1 MSKILRTRRYSL
13 QIVRTVALPLVLA
26 LASAPAGAQAAI
38 GLSSVGA
45 QGFGN
50 EDLFFY
56 APEVGDRFGWSFA
69 TGDFNGD
76 GAEDLATGM
85 PWDNGLV
92 GSGQTDCGIV
102 IVRFGVVGHGLAG
115 GLATTVLSQFNSGS
129 LNPAESDDLFGY
141 ALATG
146 DFNNDGFDDLAVGI
160 PGDQVS
166 IGGGEFRSGGAVDI
180 HYGLPGGIQTT
191 AEHHLP
197 LYSDGSRFGE
207 ALATGDFNGD
217 GHDDLAIGAPG
228 YYSLFENDFWW
239 RAGAVWVYRGHLGGL
254 VPLDS
259 LYISQAADGIDDWPQ
274 LDEEFGHAV
283 AAGDFNGDGYD
294 DLAIGVSEEETT
306 GAVQVIMGSAASLD
320 FFSNAIWLQD
330 DLTTSPNETGDHFGA
345 VLAVGDFDG
354 DGYDDLAVS
363 APGEDLGAGG
373 ASADAGEV
381 TVIYGTGLGTWFNL
395 SRTDELRQGTIF
407 GDPAFDTA
415 GDTFGRALASGDFD
429 GDGRDDLVIGQPGE
443 DVGGLNRGGFTVL
456 MGAQATGLYDRFRFL
471 AAGISGVPPGA
482 QDHSDMGRAL
492 AAGDFDG
499 NGFDDLAV
507 GIPFRRVDEV
517 EDVGYVSVL
526 YGALFADGFA
536 GNSTGYWSLTEP

>member
-1 MSKILRTRRYSL
+1 M
-13 QIVRTVALPLVLA
+13 A
-26 LASAPAGAQAAI
+26 LAPTLAATPAGAQAAI

-45 QGFGN
+45 QTFAN

-56 APEVGDRFGWSFA
+56 APEEGDRFGWSFA

-76 GAEDLATGM
+76 GIDDLATGM

-92 GSGQTDCGIV
+92 GSGLPDCGIV
-102 IVRFGVVGHGLAG
+102 IVRYGVLGRGLAT
-115 GLATTVLSQFNSGS
+115 GLATTVLSQFNAGS
-129 LNPAESDDLFGY
+129 LNPAEANDLFGY
-141 ALATG
+141 ALAAG
-146 DFNNDGFDDLAVGI
+146 DFNNDGYDDLAVGI
-160 PGDQVS
+160 PGDHFWDEDDAVYRAS
-166 IGGGEFRSGGAVDI
+166 GAVDI

-191 AEHHLP
+191 AEHHLSN
-197 LYSDGSRFGE
+197 YFWDNDRFGE
-207 ALATGDFNGD
+207 ALAVGDFNGD
-217 GHDDLAIGAPG
+217 AYDDLAVGSPG
-228 YYSLFENDFWW
+228 WHSLWEGGFVWS
-239 RAGAVWVYRGHLGGL
+239 AGAAFVYSGYIGGL
-254 VPLDS
+254 PVTRRF
-259 LYISQAADGIDDWPQ
+259 ISQASDGINDWPEH
-274 LDEEFGHAV
+274 DEEFGHAV

-306 GAVQVIMGSAASLD
+306 GAVQIIMGSASSLD
-320 FFSNAIWLQD
+320 FFSNVIWLQN
-330 DLTTSPNETGDHFGA
+330 DLTSSPNETGDHFGA
-345 VLAVGDFDG
+345 VLAVGDFDS
-354 DGYDDLAVS
+354 DGYDDLAIG

-407 GDPAFDTA
+407 GNPVYDTA
-415 GDTFGRALASGDFD
+415 GDTFGLALASGDFD
-429 GDGRDDLVIGQPGE
+429 GDGRDDLAIGQPGE
-443 DVGGLNRGGFTVL
+443 DVGGINRGGFTIL
-456 MGAQATGLYDRFRFL
+456 MGATTVGLYDRFRFL
-471 AAGISGVPPGA
+471 AAGINGVPPGI

-499 NGFDDLAV
+499 DGFDDLAI
-507 GIPFRRVDEV
+507 GIPFRRVGEV